1 MEQDFLL
8 EKRAIRRAFD
18 AYFALR
24 MRGLAIRTEG
34 RLVAMTM
41 GSLINDSI
49 FDVSFEK
56 AYADL
61 QGAYPIVNREFA
73 RMLREE
79 YPNLQYLNREEDM
92 GLPGLRKA
100 KESYHPAFLVK
111 KFRAYLEEE
120 VC

>member
-1 MEQDFLL
+1 
-8 EKRAIRRAFD
+8 
-18 AYFALR
+18 
-24 MRGLAIRTEG
+24 
-34 RLVAMTM
+34 MTM

-111 KFRAYLEEE
+111 AFFAQAVLHL
-120 VC
+120 